1 MEITENQREQYSE
14 LAIRLRTAYNSYTM
28 GNKSMD
34 YHRKSHSNNNNVDD
48 YWIKL
53 AIKIQQDMSSSLGA
67 IFFGN

>member
-1 MEITENQREQYSE
+1 MEITENQREQYIE
-14 LAIRLRTAYNSYTM
+14 LAIRLRIAYNSYSM

-34 YHRKSHSNNNNVDD
+34 YHRKRYTNENNIDD

-53 AIKIQQDMSSSLGA
+53 AIKIQKDMSLNIES